1 VLWSAP
7 HLLPAADRMQFRET
21 SRKTKNQGEPSMAAL
36 MLRATSL
43 IETVVAKMLPR
54 SADHRTMA
62 GRGRVSARSEPSAAR
77 SPSPSCTLDLSKS
90 RAYDAALEILG
101 AYKLTGNF
109 HVNLEIVLKDLRAF
123 KRVTFEIEPTAR
135 LPYHPDC
142 RHVVFRPYANV
153 SMERFSESIRSIRE
167 RIGFD
172 AALPWWVC
180 SLVEVHVPA
189 PCLVDSRHTQR
200 SRCAICGKKF
210 ANEIG

>member
-1 VLWSAP
+1 MHS
-7 HLLPAADRMQFRET
+7 LLGADRKRFREI

-36 MLRATSL
+36 MLRATSM
-43 IETVVAKMLPR
+43 IEMVVTKMLPR

-62 GRGRVSARSEPSAAR
+62 ATRHVPARSEPSATR
-77 SPSPSCTLDLSKS
+77 SASPSCTLDLSKS
-90 RAYDAALEILG
+90 RAYDAALEILR

-123 KRVTFEIEPTAR
+123 KKVTFEIEPATK

-142 RHVVFRPYANV
+142 RHVVFRPNANV
-153 SMERFSESIRSIRE
+153 STEQFSEIIRSITE

-189 PCLVDSRHTQR
+189 PCLADSRPTHP

-210 ANEIG
+210 AGDVE

>member
-1 VLWSAP
+1 
-7 HLLPAADRMQFRET
+7 
-21 SRKTKNQGEPSMAAL
+21 MAAP

-54 SADHRTMA
+54 SADRRTMA
-62 GRGRVSARSEPSAAR
+62 PTRRVVPQSEASATRSV
-77 SPSPSCTLDLSKS
+77 SPSCTLDLSKS
-90 RAYDAALEILG
+90 RAYDAALEILR

-109 HVNLEIVLKDLRAF
+109 HVNLELVLKDLRAF
-123 KRVTFEIEPTAR
+123 KKVSFEVEPTAK

-142 RHVVFRPYANV
+142 RHVVFRPNANV
-153 SMERFSESIRSIRE
+153 SMDRFDEIIRSVKE

-180 SLVEVHVPA
+180 SLAKVHVPA
-189 PCLVDSRHTQR
+189 PCLADSRPTHP

-210 ANEIG
+210 ARDIG

>member
-1 VLWSAP
+1 MHS
-7 HLLPAADRMQFRET
+7 LPAADWMQFRET

-54 SADHRTMA
+54 SADHRTTA
-62 GRGRVSARSEPSAAR
+62 PTRRAVPQSEPAAMR
-77 SPSPSCTLDLSKS
+77 SVSPSCTLDLSKS

-123 KRVTFEIEPTAR
+123 KKVTFDVEPTAK

-142 RHVVFRPYANV
+142 RHVVFRPNANV
-153 SMERFSESIRSIRE
+153 SMDRFHEIIGSIKE

-189 PCLVDSRHTQR
+189 PCLVDSRGAHPT
-200 SRCAICGKKF
+200 RCAICGKKF
-210 ANEIG
+210 ASDIG